1 MKVSII
7 GMGWLGVPLAEALI
21 KEGITVK
28 GTTTNP
34 EKKHA
39 LRKQGF
45 DCEQL
50 LLNPELAD
58 PVPKGVFDTDI
69 LFINIPPST
78 RSKPITYHP
87 RQIEIVKGL
96 AQAQG
101 IKRIIYTSSTSV
113 YPNKNQVATEAEPI
127 TSSNTGNPA
136 LLNAENLLWENKT
149 YDLTV
154 IRFGGLLGDDRIPG
168 KYFSGKKN
176 VPGHPP
182 VNYIHRKDAISAVLW
197 IIERNLWNET
207 YNIVCPKH
215 PAKKTVIEKNAL
227 DLGFAPPVNYENP
240 EMQQWKEIAADKWCQ
255 TKFQFIYDNPLD
267 FTYTSNE

>member
-1 MKVSII
+1 MARGPI
-7 GMGWLGVPLAEALI
+7 GRGFN
-21 KEGITVK
+21 KRRHHCK
-28 GTTTNP
+28 RNDHQSR
-34 EKKHA
+34 KKHA

-96 AQAQG
+96 AQAQE

-136 LLNAENLLWENKT
+136 LLNAENLLWE
-149 YDLTV
+149 
-154 IRFGGLLGDDRIPG
+154 
-168 KYFSGKKN
+168 
-176 VPGHPP
+176 
-182 VNYIHRKDAISAVLW
+182 
-197 IIERNLWNET
+197 
-207 YNIVCPKH
+207 
-215 PAKKTVIEKNAL
+215 
-227 DLGFAPPVNYENP
+227 
-240 EMQQWKEIAADKWCQ
+240 
-255 TKFQFIYDNPLD
+255 TKPM
-267 FTYTSNE
+267 T